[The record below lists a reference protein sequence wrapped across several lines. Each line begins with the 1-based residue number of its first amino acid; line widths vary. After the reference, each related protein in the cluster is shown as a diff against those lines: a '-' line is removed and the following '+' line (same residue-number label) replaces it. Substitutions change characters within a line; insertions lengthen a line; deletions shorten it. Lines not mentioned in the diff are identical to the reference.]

1 MVEGREG
8 KFCRYPSAGWTPL
21 TVCLTWQG
29 AQRVAEWLV
38 RGARPG
44 GATSD
49 AGEFWYGA
57 TAKLLAPIL
66 LAAACSGGTM
76 AQVVQWVDAQDDE
89 HVRWALEQNREE
101 DALDAFEAEH

>member
-1 MVEGREG
+1 M
-8 KFCRYPSAGWTPL
+8 PHLA
-21 TVCLTWQG
+21 G

-38 RGARPG
+38 RGAWPG

-66 LAAACSGGTM
+66 LAAACSGGTV
-76 AQVVQWVDAQDDE
+76 AQVVQWVDAEDDE
-89 HVRWALEQNREE
+89 RVRWALEQNDEE
-101 DALDAFEAEH
+101 AALDAFEAEH